1 METKSILRSKS
12 PSVGPNPASEQPKS
26 ILKRHSPDVA
36 DETEQ
41 MSGSSSS
48 SSCSEDVVVAAE
60 NDLAAQLLHVEQEA
74 KNHPAAV
81 QLSVLSTADTT
92 NEGDPRVSPEEAPR
106 REDERD
112 TGSSSHQQQQHS
124 IRRET

>member
-12 PSVGPNPASEQPKS
+12 PSVGPNSAAEQPKS
-26 ILKRHSPDVA
+26 ILKRHAPDVA

-41 MSGSSSS
+41 MSASSSS

-74 KNHPAAV
+74 KNQACPAAV
-81 QLSVLSTADTT
+81 QHTT
-92 NEGDPRVSPEEAPR
+92 NESDPRVSLEEAPT
-106 REDERD
+106 REDVKN
-112 TGSSSHQQQQHS
+112 GVVHQQHES

>member
-12 PSVGPNPASEQPKS
+12 PSVGPNSGNEQPKS

-36 DETEQ
+36 DESQQ
-41 MSGSSSS
+41 MSSSSS

-74 KNHPAAV
+74 KNHPAGV
-81 QLSVLSTADTT
+81 QLSSLSTLDAT
-92 NEGDPRVSPEEAPR
+92 NQSDPRVSLDEEAPR
-106 REDERD
+106 REDEKE
-112 TGSSSHQQQQHS
+112 SSPSHPQQEHS